1 MISVTKKM
9 LKVNSILIVA
19 AAFLIG
25 NTLHAQSSGNIKDKI
40 YDRGEELED
49 LRTTIEDLK
58 QELKHKKSTE
68 VNVLQQ
74 IGQLGKKLDFTNRLI
89 ARLGQEIEIRNAG
102 VTESRIEVKASK
114 DHIVKLKKRFAR
126 RAVKMYKTGT
136 YSDFE
141 LLLTSASVSQFFYR
155 LKYMKLINDYDR
167 KLYSSINS
175 AIRNLNE
182 KEKYLLKEISE
193 REKIID
199 ENENEK
205 RNLSKNRVARRKL
218 LKRVQKDKGALAQLV
233 KEKEI
238 AAKQVEAIITAL
250 EDERKRL
257 EELARLRKVPIEE
270 LTLDAE
276 FASHKGKLIWPVVG
290 RVTAKFGRRRHPLLK
305 TITQNSGIDIAA
317 KEGVEVV
324 SVLRGRITS
333 ITWIRGFGNTL
344 IIDHGAGYYSVYTHL
359 GEVYVIPNEIV
370 ASGQKIATVGDSGSV
385 DGITLHFEIW
395 HNREKQNPAVW
406 LRKPL

>member
-19 AAFLIG
+19 SAFLIG
-25 NTLHAQSSGNIKDKI
+25 NPLHAQTSNNIKDKI

-49 LRTTIEDLK
+49 LRTTIEDLRK
-58 QELKHKKSTE
+58 ELKQKKSTE
-68 VNVLQQ
+68 VNVLRQ

-89 ARLGQEIEIRNAG
+89 ARLGQEIEIRNTG
-102 VTESRIEVKASK
+102 VTESRIVVKASK
-114 DHIVKLKKRFAR
+114 AHIVKLKKRFAK

-155 LKYMKLINDYDR
+155 MKYMKLINDYDR
-167 KLYSSINS
+167 KLYSSISS

-182 KEKYLLKEISE
+182 KEKYLLREISE

-199 ENENEK
+199 ENKNEK
-205 RNLSKNRVARRKL
+205 RNLSKNRVSRRKL

-238 AAKQVEAIITAL
+238 AAKQVEAIITVL

-290 RVTAKFGRRRHPLLK
+290 RITAKFGRRRHPQLK

-359 GEVYVIPNEIV
+359 GEIYVIPNEIV

-395 HNREKQNPAVW
+395 HNREKQNPALW

>member
-1 MISVTKKM
+1 MISATKKM
-9 LKVNSILIVA
+9 LKVNSILFVA
-19 AAFLIG
+19 VVFLIG
-25 NTLHAQSSGNIKDKI
+25 NTLHAQTSNNIKDKI

-49 LRTTIEDLK
+49 LRTTIEDLRK
-58 QELKHKKSTE
+58 ELKQKKSTE
-68 VNVLQQ
+68 VNVLRQ

-89 ARLGQEIEIRNAG
+89 ARLGQEIEIRNTG
-102 VTESRIEVKASK
+102 VTESRIVVKASK
-114 DHIVKLKKRFAR
+114 AHIVKLKKRFAK

-155 LKYMKLINDYDR
+155 MKYMKLINDYDR
-167 KLYSSINS
+167 KLYSSISS

-182 KEKYLLKEISE
+182 KEKYLLKGISE

-199 ENENEK
+199 ENKNEK
-205 RNLSKNRVARRKL
+205 RNLSKNRVSRRKL

-238 AAKQVEAIITAL
+238 AAKQVEAIITVL

-290 RVTAKFGRRRHPLLK
+290 RVTAKFGRRRHPQLK

-359 GEVYVIPNEIV
+359 GEIYVIPNEIV

-395 HNREKQNPAVW
+395 HNREKQNPSLW

>member
-1 MISVTKKM
+1 M
-9 LKVNSILIVA
+9 LKVTSIIFVA
-19 AAFLIG
+19 SAFLIG
-25 NTLHAQSSGNIKDKI
+25 IPLHPQSSDNIKDKI

-49 LRTTIEDLK
+49 LRTTIKDLK
-58 QELKHKKSTE
+58 QELSQKKSTE
-68 VNVLQQ
+68 INVLQQ

-89 ARLGQEIEIRNAG
+89 ARLEQEIEVRNVS
-102 VTESRIEVKASK
+102 VTESRVEVVASK
-114 DHIVKLKKRFAR
+114 NHIVKLKTRFAK

-167 KLYSSINS
+167 KLYSSVTT

-182 KEKYLLKEISE
+182 KEKYLMGEIGE

-205 RNLSKNRVARRKL
+205 LDLSRNRIARRKL
-218 LKRVQKDKGALAQLV
+218 LKKVQKDKGALSQLV

-257 EELARLRKVPIEE
+257 IELARLRNVPIEE
-270 LTLDAE
+270 LVFDAE
-276 FASHKGKLIWPVVG
+276 F
-290 RVTAKFGRRRHPLLK
+290 RCLK
-305 TITQNSGIDIAA
+305 YLVKNNF
-317 KEGVEVV
+317 
-324 SVLRGRITS
+324 S
-333 ITWIRGFGNTL
+333 I
-344 IIDHGAGYYSVYTHL
+344 
-359 GEVYVIPNEIV
+359 
-370 ASGQKIATVGDSGSV
+370 
-385 DGITLHFEIW
+385 
-395 HNREKQNPAVW
+395 
-406 LRKPL
+406 

>member
-1 MISVTKKM
+1 MISVMKKM
-9 LKVNSILIVA
+9 LKVYSVLIIA
-19 AAFLIG
+19 YALLIADP
-25 NTLHAQSSGNIKDKI
+25 LYSQSSNNIEDKI

-49 LRTTIEDLK
+49 LRTTINDLK
-58 QELKHKKSTE
+58 QELRQKKSTE
-68 VNVLQQ
+68 INVLHQ
-74 IGQLGKKLDFTNRLI
+74 IGNLGKKLDYTNRLI
-89 ARLGQEIEIRNAG
+89 ARLGQEIEIRNRG
-102 VTESRIEVKASK
+102 VTESRMAVNTSK
-114 DHIVKLKKRFAR
+114 NHIVKLKKRFAK

-155 LKYMKLINDYDR
+155 LKYMKIINDYDR
-167 KLYSSINS
+167 KLYSSIGA
-175 AIRNLNE
+175 AIKNLNE
-182 KEKYLLKEISE
+182 KENFLLREISE

-205 RNLSKNRVARRKL
+205 RNLSKNRKDRRKL
-218 LKRVQKDKGALAQLV
+218 LKRVRKDKGALTQLV
-233 KEKEI
+233 REKEI

-257 EELARLRKVPIEE
+257 IELARLRKVPIEE
-270 LTLDAE
+270 LTFDAE
-276 FASHKGKLIWPVVG
+276 FASHKGKLIWPIVG
-290 RVTAKFGRRRHPLLK
+290 RVIAKFGRRRHPQLK
-305 TITQNSGIDIAA
+305 TITQNSGIDIAGKDGA
-317 KEGVEVV
+317 EVV

-359 GEVYVIPNEIV
+359 GEIYVIPNEIV
-370 ASGQKIATVGDSGSV
+370 AAGQKIATLSDSGLEDV
-385 DGITLHFEIW
+385 VTLHFEIW
-395 HNREKQNPAVW
+395 HNREKQNPALW

>member
-1 MISVTKKM
+1 M
-9 LKVNSILIVA
+9 LKVNPIIITTIALLIA
-19 AAFLIG
+19 HPLYSQ
-25 NTLHAQSSGNIKDKI
+25 TSDNIKDKI

-49 LRTTIEDLK
+49 LRTTIKDLK
-58 QELKHKKSTE
+58 QELIQKKSTE
-68 VNVLQQ
+68 LNFIRQ
-74 IGQLGKKLDFTNRLI
+74 IGNLGKKLDFTNRLI
-89 ARLGQEIEIRNAG
+89 ARLGQEIEIRNTSVA
-102 VTESRIEVKASK
+102 ESRAVVEASK
-114 DHIVKLKKRFAR
+114 KHIVKLKKRFAS
-126 RAVKMYKTGT
+126 RAVKMYKAGT

-155 LKYMKLINDYDR
+155 LKYMKLINNYDR
-167 KLYSSINS
+167 KLYNSINS

-182 KEKYLLKEISE
+182 KEKFLLKEISE
-193 REKIID
+193 RESIID

-205 RNLSKNRVARRKL
+205 RNLSRNRRDRRKL
-218 LKRVQKDKGALAQLV
+218 LKKVRQDEGALKQLV
-233 KEKEI
+233 KEKVM

-276 FASHKGKLIWPVVG
+276 FARHKGNLIWPVVG
-290 RVTAKFGRRRHPLLK
+290 KISAKFGRRKHPRLK

-359 GEVYVIPNEIV
+359 GEVYVIPDEIV
-370 ASGQKIATVGDSGSV
+370 ASGQKIATVSDSGSV
-385 DGITLHFEIW
+385 DGVTLHFEIW
-395 HNREKQNPAVW
+395 HNREKQNPALW

>member
-58 QELKHKKSTE
+58 QELKQKKSTE

-89 ARLGQEIEIRNAG
+89 ARLEQEIEIRNVK
-102 VTESRIEVKASK
+102 VTESRVVVKASK
-114 DHIVKLKKRFAR
+114 NHIVKLKTRFAK

-167 KLYSSINS
+167 KLYSSISS

-182 KEKYLLKEISE
+182 KENLLLIEIRE

-199 ENENEK
+199 ENKNEK
-205 RNLSKNRVARRKL
+205 RNISENRNDRRKL
-218 LKRVQKDKGALAQLV
+218 LKKVQKDKGALTQLV

-257 EELARLRKVPIEE
+257 IELARIRKVPIEE

-290 RVTAKFGRRRHPLLK
+290 RVTAKFGRRRQPQLK
-305 TITQNSGIDIAA
+305 TITQNSGIDISA
-317 KEGVEVV
+317 KDGAEVV

-344 IIDHGAGYYSVYTHL
+344 IIDHGNGYYSVYTHL
-359 GEVYVIPNEIV
+359 SEIFV
-370 ASGQKIATVGDSGSV
+370 TPTETVSTGQKIALVGVTGSLE
-385 DGITLHFEIW
+385 G
-395 HNREKQNPAVW
+395 
-406 LRKPL
+406 

>member
-1 MISVTKKM
+1 M
-9 LKVNSILIVA
+9 LKVTSIIFVA
-19 AAFLIG
+19 SAFLIG
-25 NTLHAQSSGNIKDKI
+25 NPLHPQSSVNLKDKI

-58 QELKHKKSTE
+58 QELRQKKSTE
-68 VNVLQQ
+68 INVLQQ

-89 ARLGQEIEIRNAG
+89 GRLEQEIEIRNIN
-102 VTESRIEVKASK
+102 VTESRVVVVASK
-114 DHIVKLKKRFAR
+114 NHIVKLKTRFAK

-155 LKYMKLINDYDR
+155 LKYMKVINVFDR
-167 KLYSSINS
+167 KLYSSITA
-175 AIRNLNE
+175 AIRKLNE
-182 KEKYLLKEISE
+182 KEKYLLREIGE

-205 RNLSKNRVARRKL
+205 RDLSKNRIARRKL
-218 LKRVQKDKGALAQLV
+218 LKRVQKDKGALSQLV
-233 KEKEI
+233 REKEI

-257 EELARLRKVPIEE
+257 IELARLRKVPIEE
-270 LTLDAE
+270 LTFDAE
-276 FASHKGKLIWPVVG
+276 FESHKGKLIWPVVG
-290 RVTAKFGRRRHPLLK
+290 RVAAKFGRRRHPQLK
-305 TITQNSGIDIAA
+305 TVTQNSGIDIAA

-344 IIDHGAGYYSVYTHL
+344 IIDHGAGYYTVYTHL

-370 ASGQKIATVGDSGSV
+370 ASGQKIATVSDSGSI
-385 DGITLHFEIW
+385 DGVTLHFEIW
-395 HNREKQNPAVW
+395 HNREKQNPAIW
-406 LRKPL
+406 LRKPS

>member
-1 MISVTKKM
+1 M

-19 AAFLIG
+19 AAFMIG
-25 NTLHAQSSGNIKDKI
+25 NPLYPQSSDNIKDKI

-49 LRTTIEDLK
+49 LRTTIDDLK
-58 QELKHKKSTE
+58 QELKQKKSTE
-68 VNVLQQ
+68 VSVLHQ

-102 VTESRIEVKASK
+102 VAESRNEVRASK
-114 DHIVKLKKRFAR
+114 NHIVKLKKRFAN

-167 KLYSSINS
+167 KLYSSINA
-175 AIRNLNE
+175 AIRNLND
-182 KEKYLLKEISE
+182 KEKYLLREISE

-199 ENENEK
+199 ENNNEK
-205 RNLSKNRVARRKL
+205 RNLSKNRISRRNL

-276 FASHKGKLIWPVVG
+276 FESHKGKLIWPVVG
-290 RVTAKFGRRRHPLLK
+290 RVTSKFGRRRHPQLK
-305 TITQNSGIDIAA
+305 TITENSGIDIAA

-344 IIDHGAGYYSVYTHL
+344 IIDHGVGYYSVYTHL

-385 DGITLHFEIW
+385 GGITLHFEIW
-395 HNREKQNPAVW
+395 HNREKQNPAIW
-406 LRKPL
+406 LRKPS